1 LTINLSIN
9 SSSLS
14 FIINFLKARIKAILA
29 QAALQAAANSGYPLG
44 GSDLS
49 GALGSLGLNASL
61 NALGNYTNALNNGN
75 ANGSGMDDVV
85 MMNGQLMSQ
94 QMKSAASLFS
104 HGSSSNSHSS
114 SGSGG
119 SSGVGVSDAATYA
132 AFYKNIEPSS
142 PTSTSG
148 GANSSLPNTFFNPD
162 QLIKFAKGSNSSS
175 SGASSSDTD
184 AQANKEASNSA
195 YSSFSLEI
203 ESDFKDF
210 KDLERNL
217 LENVKENNSN
227 KSGSSG
233 ASGKKE
239 PKLSN
244 SSEEIILTLTKKAL
258 SPTSSNSP
266 HYHDCLSVSSD
277 SGCRSASFLNDE
289 DSAIASLKSI
299 EHFSRH
305 LKLKEQEKQQQQQ
318 QQSNGKSST
327 LKPESS
333 VTTSDLTIS
342 EHCEYTCSNSS
353 PVKSS
358 AKNGGNNCMLL
369 DLVEIEND
377 AVAGLGN
384 CGWNYLSFQ
393 KFCLKLFNF
402 LFQLKSKPWQI
413 MRPKKPTTLTVTATV
428 TRPMTHPKYQLTPTA

>member
-1 LTINLSIN
+1 MTFEKISKKM
-9 SSSLS
+9 SKAYFFKVGHF
-14 FIINFLKARIKAILA
+14 FIFIFLISKARIKAILA

-49 GALGSLGLNASL
+49 GALGSLGLNSL

-104 HGSSSNSHSS
+104 HSSSSSSNSHSLTASS
-114 SGSGG
+114 SGS
-119 SSGVGVSDAATYA
+119 SSSSGGVGVSDAATYA

-162 QLIKFAKGSNSSS
+162 QLIKFAKGSNSSGGS
-175 SGASSSDTD
+175 NSSDTD
-184 AQANKEASNSA
+184 AQANKEAANSA

-217 LENVKENNSN
+217 LENVKEEFSKSN
-227 KSGSSG
+227 KSGGGGISSG
-233 ASGKKE
+233 AGKKE

-305 LKLKEQEKQQQQQ
+305 LKLKEQEKQQQQ
-318 QQSNGKSST
+318 SNAKSST
-327 LKPESS
+327 LKPDSATTTT
-333 VTTSDLTIS
+333 TTSDLTIS

-384 CGWNYLSFQ
+384 CEG
-393 KFCLKLFNF
+393 NF
-402 LFQLKSKPWQI
+402 Y
-413 MRPKKPTTLTVTATV
+413 V
-428 TRPMTHPKYQLTPTA
+428 

>member
-1 LTINLSIN
+1 
-9 SSSLS
+9 
-14 FIINFLKARIKAILA
+14 
-29 QAALQAAANSGYPLG
+29 LG

-49 GALGSLGLNASL
+49 GALGSLGLNSL

-104 HGSSSNSHSS
+104 HSSSSSSTSSNSHSLTASS
-114 SGSGG
+114 SGS
-119 SSGVGVSDAATYA
+119 SSSSGGVGVSDAATYA

-162 QLIKFAKGSNSSS
+162 QLIKFAKGSNSSGGS
-175 SGASSSDTD
+175 NSSDTD
-184 AQANKEASNSA
+184 AQANKEAANSA

-217 LENVKENNSN
+217 LENVKEEFSKSN
-227 KSGSSG
+227 KSGGGSSSG
-233 ASGKKE
+233 AGKKE

-318 QQSNGKSST
+318 SNAKSST
-327 LKPESS
+327 LKPDSATTTTTT
-333 VTTSDLTIS
+333 TTSDLTIS

-384 CGWNYLSFQ
+384 CEG
-393 KFCLKLFNF
+393 NF
-402 LFQLKSKPWQI
+402 Y
-413 MRPKKPTTLTVTATV
+413 V
-428 TRPMTHPKYQLTPTA
+428 